1 MSNKNKKKIKPVG
14 SKVENFDEKLKGHVD
29 DNELWQKL
37 SREEQELDNLEKEI
51 KNLKKSR
58 DKKNFFEKIK
68 LNLEISKKEK
78 HLTKKKNKWLAS
90 AMPNFFKEAMKDE

>member
-1 MSNKNKKKIKPVG
+1 MSNTNKKKFKPIG
-14 SKVENFDEKLKGHVD
+14 SKVKNFDKKLSEHVD

-37 SREEQELDNLEKEI
+37 SREEKELDNLEEEI
-51 KNLKKSR
+51 KSLKKSR

-68 LNLEISKKEK
+68 LNLEISKKER

-90 AMPNFFKEAMKDE
+90 AMPNFLKEAMKDE